1 MLRWLS
7 ILVVA
12 LALVA
17 AGCGGSDDESAAS
30 DETTIEETTTTD
42 ETTTEESTDTSGTD
56 TDATFN
62 FASED
67 CQSLVKAYVGLS
79 AAIAAAS
86 GGQDVSG
93 DIEKFSKYVDEVP
106 EEIRGDVQTIAAAY
120 STFADELK
128 DIGYTPGTGPDR
140 RPAPEAPRC
149 LGVVGHVRGP
159 GCGGASEHL
168 GDRELQELGLQV
180 GRRRPRSR
188 RRNVRTPA

>member
-42 ETTTEESTDTSGTD
+42 ETTTADETTTEESTDTSGID
-56 TDATFN
+56 TGAFN

-86 GGQDVSG
+86 SGQDVTA
-93 DIEKFSKYVDEVP
+93 DIEKFSQYEDEVP
-106 EEIRGDVQTIAAAY
+106 EEIRADVQTIAAAY
-120 STFADELK
+120 STFLAKLK
-128 DIGYTPGTGPDR
+128 DIGYTPGS
-140 RPAPEAPRC
+140 APTAEQIQK
-149 LGVVGHVRGP
+149 LQ
-159 GCGGASEHL
+159 GASES
-168 GDRELQELGLQV
+168 V
-180 GRRRPRSR
+180 A
-188 RRNVRTPA
+188 TPEVQAAGERMNTWTTENCKS

>member
-7 ILVVA
+7 IFVVA

-30 DETTIEETTTTD
+30 DETTIEETTTD

-56 TDATFN
+56 TDAFN

-86 GGQDVSG
+86 SGQDVTA
-93 DIEKFSKYVDEVP
+93 DIEKFSKYEDEVP
-106 EEIRGDVQTIAAAY
+106 EEIRADVRTIAAAY
-120 STFADELK
+120 STFLAKLK
-128 DIGYTPGTGPDR
+128 DIGYTPGS
-140 RPAPEAPRC
+140 APTAEQIQK
-149 LGVVGHVRGP
+149 LQ
-159 GCGGASEHL
+159 GASES
-168 GDRELQELGLQV
+168 V
-180 GRRRPRSR
+180 A
-188 RRNVRTPA
+188 TPEVQAAGERMNTWTTENCKS

>member
-17 AGCGGSDDESAAS
+17 AGCGGSGNESAAT

-42 ETTTEESTDTSGTD
+42 EATTTEESTDTSDTD
-56 TDATFN
+56 TSDTDTNGAFN
-62 FASED
+62 FVSED

-86 GGQDVSG
+86 GGKDVSG

-128 DIGYTPGTGPDR
+128 AIGYTPGEVPTADQLKKLQDASGS
-140 RPAPEAPRC
+140 
-149 LGVVGHVRGP
+149 LGTSEVQAAG
-159 GCGGASEHL
+159 EHL
-168 GDRELQELGLQV
+168 SAWATANCKR
-180 GRRRPRSR
+180 
-188 RRNVRTPA
+188 

>member
-1 MLRWLS
+1 VLRWLS

-30 DETTIEETTTTD
+30 DETTTEETTTTD

-56 TDATFN
+56 TDAGFN

-67 CQSLVKAYVGLS
+67 CQNLVKAYVGLS

-86 GGQDVSG
+86 GGKDVSG
-93 DIEKFSKYVDEVP
+93 EIEKFAQYVDEVP
-106 EEIRGDVQTIAAAY
+106 EEIQGDVQTLAAAY

-128 DIGYTPGTGPDR
+128 DIGYTPGQVPTADQLQKLQDASGSLGT
-140 RPAPEAPRC
+140 PEVQAA
-149 LGVVGHVRGP
+149 G
-159 GCGGASEHL
+159 EHL
-168 GDRELQELGLQV
+168 STWATENCK
-180 GRRRPRSR
+180 S
-188 RRNVRTPA
+188 

>member
-1 MLRWLS
+1 VLRWLS

-12 LALVA
+12 LAFVA
-17 AGCGGSDDESAAS
+17 AGCGGSNDESAAS
-30 DETTIEETTTTD
+30 DETTTEETTTTD

-86 GGQDVSG
+86 GGQDVTG
-93 DIEKFSKYVDEVP
+93 DIEKFSQYVDEVP
-106 EEIRGDVQTIAAAY
+106 EEIKGDVQTLAAAY

-128 DIGYTPGTGPDR
+128 DIGYTPGQVPTADQIQK
-140 RPAPEAPRC
+140 
-149 LGVVGHVRGP
+149 LQD
-159 GCGGASEHL
+159 ASES
-168 GDRELQELGLQV
+168 V
-180 GRRRPRSR
+180 GTSEVQAAGERLSTWTTE
-188 RRNVRTPA
+188 NCKS

>member
-30 DETTIEETTTTD
+30 DETTTEATTTTD
-42 ETTTEESTDTSGTD
+42 ETTTEASTDTSGTD
-56 TDATFN
+56 TGAFN

-86 GGQDVSG
+86 GGQDVSA

-106 EEIRGDVQTIAAAY
+106 AEIRDDVQTIAAAY
-120 STFADELK
+120 GTFANELK
-128 DIGYTPGTGPDR
+128 DIGYKPG
-140 RPAPEAPRC
+140 E
-149 LGVVGHVRGP
+149 V
-159 GCGGASEHL
+159 
-168 GDRELQELGLQV
+168 
-180 GRRRPRSR
+180 
-188 RRNVRTPA
+188 

>member
-17 AGCGGSDDESAAS
+17 AGCGGSDNESAAS
-30 DETTIEETTTTD
+30 DETTTEETTTTD
-42 ETTTEESTDTSGTD
+42 ETTTEESTDTSGTTD

-86 GGQDVSG
+86 GGKDVSG

-120 STFADELK
+120 SSFADELK
-128 DIGYTPGTGPDR
+128 DIGYTPGQVPTADQLQKLQDASGS
-140 RPAPEAPRC
+140 
-149 LGVVGHVRGP
+149 LGTSEVQAAG
-159 GCGGASEHL
+159 EHL
-168 GDRELQELGLQV
+168 NTWTTENCK
-180 GRRRPRSR
+180 S
-188 RRNVRTPA
+188 

>member
-7 ILVVA
+7 IFVVA

-42 ETTTEESTDTSGTD
+42 EATTEESTDTSVTD
-56 TDATFN
+56 TDAFN

-93 DIEKFSKYVDEVP
+93 DIEKFSQYVDEVP

-120 STFADELK
+120 STFLAKLK
-128 DIGYTPGTGPDR
+128 DIGYTPGS
-140 RPAPEAPRC
+140 APTAEQIQK
-149 LGVVGHVRGP
+149 LQ
-159 GCGGASEHL
+159 GASES
-168 GDRELQELGLQV
+168 V
-180 GRRRPRSR
+180 A
-188 RRNVRTPA
+188 TPEVQAAGERMNTWTTENCKS

>member
-42 ETTTEESTDTSGTD
+42 ETTSTDETTTEESTDTSATD

-86 GGQDVSG
+86 SGQDVTA
-93 DIEKFSKYVDEVP
+93 DIEKFSKYEDEVP
-106 EEIRGDVQTIAAAY
+106 EEIRADVRTIAAAY
-120 STFADELK
+120 STFLAKLK
-128 DIGYTPGTGPDR
+128 DIGYTPGS
-140 RPAPEAPRC
+140 APTAEQIQK
-149 LGVVGHVRGP
+149 LQ
-159 GCGGASEHL
+159 GASES
-168 GDRELQELGLQV
+168 V
-180 GRRRPRSR
+180 A
-188 RRNVRTPA
+188 TPEVQAAGERMNTWTTENCKS

>member
-1 MLRWLS
+1 MLRWLY
-7 ILVVA
+7 IFVVA

-56 TDATFN
+56 TDAFN

-93 DIEKFSKYVDEVP
+93 DIEKFSQYVDEVP

-128 DIGYTPGTGPDR
+128 DIGYTPGEVPTADQLQKLQDASGS
-140 RPAPEAPRC
+140 
-149 LGVVGHVRGP
+149 LGTSEVQAAG
-159 GCGGASEHL
+159 EHL
-168 GDRELQELGLQV
+168 STWTTENCK
-180 GRRRPRSR
+180 S
-188 RRNVRTPA
+188 